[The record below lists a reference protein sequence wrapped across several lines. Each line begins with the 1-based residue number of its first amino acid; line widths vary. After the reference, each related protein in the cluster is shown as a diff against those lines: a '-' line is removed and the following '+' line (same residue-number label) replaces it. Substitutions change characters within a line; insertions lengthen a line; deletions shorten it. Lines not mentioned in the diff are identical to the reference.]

1 MRFFRRDASLK
12 KRLFWLLFSQLE
24 RVGSLMVRITSEF
37 LQRLIFAGEV
47 VTGNYTYVI
56 VVVFLIYEMV
66 ARTSSFLL
74 LNTFCHFTKPAE
86 EALQS

>member
-1 MRFFRRDASLK
+1 MK

>member
-1 MRFFRRDASLK
+1 MK

-74 LNTFCHFTKPAE
+74 RF
-86 EALQS
+86 

>member
-12 KRLFWLLFSQLE
+12 KRLFWLIFSQLE

-86 EALQS
+86 KALQG

>member
-1 MRFFRRDASLK
+1 
-12 KRLFWLLFSQLE
+12 
-24 RVGSLMVRITSEF
+24 MVRITSEF

-74 LNTFCHFTKPAE
+74 RF
-86 EALQS
+86 